1 MPSACGGPRALTR
14 IAGVRQ
20 TLGAAGACPAVANL
34 GAAVQDVI
42 FGLVAIAAGALFCFR
57 GYLAFRIVIPV
68 WGAFVGFGAGAG
80 LVTSITGDGFLRT
93 GLSWAVGIA
102 TGIVFAILAYLFFE
116 VAIVIGMVSIGF
128 ALGTSAMVAL
138 DVSWTWLVVLV
149 GVVVGAL
156 LAAVAIAVD
165 LPMMLL
171 VVLSALGGASA
182 ITTGVMLLVGTI
194 DTGEFEDDD
203 LTTRAGDD
211 WWWYVVY
218 LGLAVAGMV
227 VQIRDADRLR
237 RSVRAAWA
245 AERA

>member
-1 MPSACGGPRALTR
+1 M
-14 IAGVRQ
+14 
-20 TLGAAGACPAVANL
+20 
-34 GAAVQDVI
+34 QDVI

-80 LVTSITGDGFLRT
+80 LVASITGDGFLRT
-93 GLSWAVGIA
+93 GVAWAVGLVTAIA
-102 TGIVFAILAYLFFE
+102 FAVLAYLFFE

-165 LPMMLL
+165 LPMLLL

-182 ITTGVMLLVGTI
+182 ITTGVMLLAGTI
-194 DTGEFEDDD
+194 DTRDFDDDD
-203 LTTRAGDD
+203 LTTRAADG
-211 WWWYVVY
+211 WWWYAVY
-218 LGLAVAGMV
+218 IGLAVAGIV
-227 VQIRDADRLR
+227 IQVRGAERLR
-237 RSVRAAWA
+237 RSVRASW
-245 AERA
+245 AERD

>member
-1 MPSACGGPRALTR
+1 
-14 IAGVRQ
+14 
-20 TLGAAGACPAVANL
+20 
-34 GAAVQDVI
+34 VQDVI
-42 FGLVAIAAGALFCFR
+42 FGLVAIAAGVLFCFR
-57 GYLAFRIVIPV
+57 GYLAFRFVIPV

-80 LVTSITGDGFLRT
+80 LVASITGDGFLRT
-93 GLSWAVGIA
+93 GLAWAVGLVA
-102 TGIVFAILAYLFFE
+102 ALVFGLLAYFFFE
-116 VAIVIGMVSIGF
+116 VAIVIGMMSIGF

-138 DVSWTWLVVLV
+138 DVSWTWLVVLA
-149 GVVVGAL
+149 GVAVGAL

-194 DTGEFEDDD
+194 DTRDFDDEQ

-211 WWWYVVY
+211 WWWYAVY
-218 LGLAVAGMV
+218 LGLAIAGMISQV
-227 VQIRDADRLR
+227 KDGERLR

>member
-1 MPSACGGPRALTR
+1 M
-14 IAGVRQ
+14 
-20 TLGAAGACPAVANL
+20 
-34 GAAVQDVI
+34 QDVI

-80 LVTSITGDGFLRT
+80 LVASITGDGFLRT
-93 GLSWAVGIA
+93 GVAWAVGLA
-102 TGIVFAILAYLFFE
+102 TALVFAVLAYLFFE

-165 LPMMLL
+165 LPMLLL

-182 ITTGVMLLVGTI
+182 ITTGVMLLAGTI
-194 DTGEFEDDD
+194 DTRDFDDDD
-203 LTTRAGDD
+203 LTTRAVDG
-211 WWWYVVY
+211 WWWYAVY
-218 LGLAVAGMV
+218 IGLAVVGIVAQVRG
-227 VQIRDADRLR
+227 ADRLR
-237 RSVRAAWA
+237 RSVRASW